1 MGDLCA
7 REVSRLRSP
16 ELRGSLL
23 IRFTNRQY
31 QDLNSTSASRQTAL
45 EKELLETQNK
55 LAERTAV
62 ASSHEL
68 NLQSTE
74 MELSRLRGDLRLAE
88 EYFAFSVICEYR

>member
-1 MGDLCA
+1 M
-7 REVSRLRSP
+7 
-16 ELRGSLL
+16 L

-74 MELSRLRGDLRLAE
+74 MELSRLRGELRLAE
-88 EYFAFSVICEYR
+88 EYFALSVICEYR